1 MGDARDT
8 LMLAFD
14 RGLAEMPDAG
24 RTWLFLNAAPLPA
37 GAAEIRAF
45 LECEQGFRPDF
56 VRLEAAGYKVAAR
69 LEEPAGFAGAM
80 VLLSRA
86 RIMNEAMLE
95 RAWNGV
101 APGGTILVAGAN
113 NDGVKSLR
121 KWVSRRAGAGESLV
135 KHHAGVFAIAR
146 VEGASP
152 FQPSPPPR
160 KGRHAIAPGMFSADG
175 PDEGSQLLA
184 GHFGERIAGRVAD
197 FGAGWGYLGTQLLAL
212 CPHITR
218 LDSFEADFASL
229 EAARIN
235 LAAMRTSGA
244 HDDDDLDDDDLD
256 DADWEA
262 EGWEPVGEEGE
273 ESPDALAGEARID
286 DAGDDPE
293 AESAEADGEG
303 QEAGIPFGFHWCDL
317 TLEGP
322 KRSHDWIVMNPPF
335 HAGRAAEPALGIAFI
350 AAAADALN
358 PGGRLLMVANRNLPY
373 EQTLASRF
381 RTFAVLEETGGYKII
396 DAVR

>member
-24 RTWLFLNAAPLPA
+24 RPWLFLNAAPLPA
-37 GAAEIRAF
+37 GTAEIRAF

-56 VRLEAAGYKVAAR
+56 VRLEAAGYKVGAR

-256 DADWEA
+256 EADWDA
-262 EGWEPVGEEGE
+262 EGWEAHD
-273 ESPDALAGEARID
+273 PD
-286 DAGDDPE
+286 
-293 AESAEADGEG
+293 DGEG
-303 QEAGIPFGFHWCDL
+303 ESARAQPAQSAGSGVEFGIHWCDL

-396 DAVR
+396 EAVR

>member
-24 RTWLFLNAAPLPA
+24 RPWLFLNAAPLPA

-69 LEEPAGFAGAM
+69 IGEPAGFAGALI
-80 VLLSRA
+80 LLSRA

-113 NDGVKSLR
+113 KDGVKSLR

-146 VEGASP
+146 SEGPSP
-152 FQPSPPPR
+152 FTPSPPPR

-212 CPHITR
+212 CPAIAR
-218 LDSFEADFASL
+218 LDSYEADFASL

-235 LAAMRTSGA
+235 LAAMRDAAPG
-244 HDDDDLDDDDLD
+244 DEDLDEPDWDLD
-256 DADWEA
+256 GREA
-262 EGWEPVGEEGE
+262 LD
-273 ESPDALAGEARID
+273 PD
-286 DAGDDPE
+286 
-293 AESAEADGEG
+293 DGEG
-303 QEAGIPFGFHWCDL
+303 EPARPTGAQTALAAGSGVEFGFHWCDL

-322 KRSHDWIVMNPPF
+322 KRAHDWIVMNPPF

-396 DAVR
+396 KAVR

>member
-14 RGLAEMPDAG
+14 RGLAELPDAG
-24 RTWLFLNAAPLPA
+24 RHWWFLNAAPLPA
-37 GAAEIRAF
+37 GTAEIRAF
-45 LECEQGFRPDF
+45 LACEQGFRPAF
-56 VRLEAAGYKVAAR
+56 LQLEAAGYTVSA
-69 LEEPAGFAGAM
+69 LIDEPAGFAGAM
-80 VLLSRA
+80 ILLSRA

-113 NDGVKSLR
+113 NDGIKSLR

-146 VEGASP
+146 VEGPSP

-160 KGRHAIAPGMFSADG
+160 RGRHAIAPGMFSADG

-184 GHFGERIAGRVAD
+184 GHFGERIAGRIAD
-197 FGAGWGYLGTQLLAL
+197 FGAGWGYLGTQLLAR
-212 CPHITR
+212 CPQMTR

-235 LAAMRTSGA
+235 LAAMRTSSPQ
-244 HDDDDLDDDDLD
+244 DD

-262 EGWEPVGEEGE
+262 DGRDAAGEEG
-273 ESPDALAGEARID
+273 D
-286 DAGDDPE
+286 DARPE
-293 AESAEADGEG
+293 AGVE
-303 QEAGIPFGFHWCDL
+303 FGFHWCDL
-317 TLEGP
+317 TQEGP
-322 KRSHDWIVMNPPF
+322 KRSHDWVIMNPPF
-335 HAGRAAEPALGIAFI
+335 HAGRAAEPAIGIAFI

-381 RTFAVLEETGGYKII
+381 RTFAVLEETGGYKVIE
-396 DAVR
+396 AVR